1 MKKENKIAHLDKS
14 KISVNLE
21 KIYDI
26 YKVFL
31 CKWSHV
37 YQKAVGKQKKKN
49 QTLSINICFSASYSW
64 QRMSKFLGFSQT

>member
-1 MKKENKIAHLDKS
+1 MDKS

-37 YQKAVGKQKKKN
+37 YQKAVGKQKKKKPD
-49 QTLSINICFSASYSW
+49 TFH
-64 QRMSKFLGFSQT
+64 